1 MQEDARIS
9 TQRRGGA
16 ARQAA
21 TKDLEQERT
30 EKTERK
36 NSAKNATFVG
46 IALRRRGEAARQS
59 RNQKIFT
66 KGNEG
71 NEE

>member
-1 MQEDARIS
+1 VRREDFNAKAP
-9 TQRRGGA
+9 RRQGA

-36 NSAKNATFVG
+36 NFANNAPLVDKESETVRKMG
-46 IALRRRGEAARQS
+46 SE
-59 RNQKIFT
+59 K
-66 KGNEG
+66 
-71 NEE
+71 